1 MKKIFWIVFGGALV
15 LPLFMVGQPQVVDQV
30 VAIVGSQII
39 LQSDVEK
46 QYVQYMSQ
54 GSSSEEKMKCGI
66 FDQMILQKL
75 LLNQASIDSVTVSDD
90 QVDEELNK
98 RMRYFITQLGS
109 EEKLEAYFHTTIRQL
124 KDELREI
131 IRDQMTVQ
139 TMQSK
144 ITHGITAT
152 PNDVRTYFEAIP
164 ADSIPYMDAELEV
177 AHIARIPATSDA
189 EKNKIKEQLEDYRAK
204 VVAGGDF
211 SVYAALYSD
220 DKSTAKKG
228 GELGFFARGSM
239 VPEFEGAAYNLKP
252 GEMSPVIETKFGFH
266 LIQMIDRRGDQI
278 NVRHI
283 LLQPKI
289 SDADMLK
296 SYRFLDSLSQKINAG
311 MIGFSDAAQQF
322 SDEKETRNNG
332 GLIINPENNTTK
344 LSPDKMDRML
354 FFQVDTMPLNRTSKP
369 LLMQTQE
376 GKSLYHIVMVKSRTQ
391 PHKANLKDDYQ
402 KIQEVVMQEKQ
413 AKALNDWVEKK
424 RKTTFIQIQSDFG
437 ICKEELSHWTAVP
450 EKGH

>member
-1 MKKIFWIVFGGALV
+1 MKKSFRLLIAATLAF
-15 LPLFMVGQPQVVDQV
+15 PLAGQAQPKVIDQV

-54 GSSSEEKMKCGI
+54 GSLPEETVKCGV

-75 LLNQASIDSVTVSDD
+75 LLNQAMIDSVTVSDD
-90 QVDEELNK
+90 QVTDELDK
-98 RMRYFITQLGS
+98 RMRYFVMQLGS

-124 KDELREI
+124 KDELRDI

-144 ITHGITAT
+144 ITKDITAT

-164 ADSIPYMDAELEV
+164 PDSIPYMDAEMEV
-177 AHIARIPATSDA
+177 AHIARIPATSES
-189 EKNKIKEQLEDYRAK
+189 EKKKLREQLEDYKAK
-204 VVAGGDF
+204 VQAGADF

-220 DKSTAKKG
+220 DKATAKKG
-228 GELGFFARGSM
+228 GELGYFARGSM

-289 SDADMLK
+289 SDDDMLK
-296 SYRFLDSLSQKINAG
+296 SYRFLDSLSTKINAG
-311 MIGFSDAAQQF
+311 EITFADAAQQF
-322 SDEKETRNNG
+322 SDEKETRHNG
-332 GLIINPENNTTK
+332 GLIINTENNTTK

-354 FFQVDTMPLNRTSKP
+354 FFQVDTMTLNRASRP
-369 LLMQTQE
+369 MLMQTPE

-402 KIQEVVMQEKQ
+402 KIQEVVHQEKQ

-424 RKTTFIQIQSDFG
+424 RKITFIQIQSDFG
-437 ICKEELSHWTAVP
+437 ICKEALSHWTS
-450 EKGH
+450 ETSQIR